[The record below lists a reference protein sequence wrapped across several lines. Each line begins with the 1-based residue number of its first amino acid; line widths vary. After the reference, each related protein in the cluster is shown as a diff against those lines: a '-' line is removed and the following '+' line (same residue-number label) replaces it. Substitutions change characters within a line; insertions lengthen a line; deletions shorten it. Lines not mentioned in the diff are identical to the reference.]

1 MQFYFQHNKT
11 KLMRRLIFPIVIFI
25 ALSFT
30 AKSQTDLKTI
40 NDIQTTVNYYL
51 DGGTNG
57 DSVMF
62 SKAFVPDGQMRYMR
76 NDTLFN
82 VSLKDFM
89 ARARNNG
96 VKQDRKTKIESIQVF
111 GNAATAKLTIEYPT
125 FYFHDIMSLLK
136 TKDGWKIVSKI
147 FYRED
152 KAK

>member
-1 MQFYFQHNKT
+1 MKLKLFLLGISCSLFSYVNAQSKEEEIEAVKT
-11 KLMRRLIFPIVIFI
+11 VC
-25 ALSFT
+25 
-30 AKSQTDLKTI
+30 
-40 NDIQTTVNYYL
+40 NYYL

-62 SKAFVPDGQMRYMR
+62 SKAFYPGGLMHFMR
-76 NDTLFN
+76 NDTLMV

-96 VKQDRKTKIESIQVF
+96 QKTDRKTKIESVQVF

-136 TKDGWKIVSKI
+136 TKEGWKIVSKI

-152 KAK
+152 KPKQ

>member
-1 MQFYFQHNKT
+1 MLKIIFSAV
-11 KLMRRLIFPIVIFI
+11 MLIAFSSLK
-25 ALSFT
+25 A
-30 AKSQTDLKTI
+30 QTDLKTMQE
-40 NDIQTTVNYYL
+40 IQTVVTYYL

-96 VKQDRKTKIESIQVF
+96 VKQERKTKIESIQVF

-152 KAK
+152 K

>member
-1 MQFYFQHNKT
+1 
-11 KLMRRLIFPIVIFI
+11 MRKIIFSSVIILF
-25 ALSFT
+25 SFT
-30 AKSQTDLKTI
+30 TKAQTDLKTI
-40 NDIQTTVNYYL
+40 QEIQTVLTYYL

-76 NDTLFN
+76 NDTIFN

-111 GNAATAKLTIEYPT
+111 GNAASAKLTIENPT

-136 TKDGWKIVSKI
+136 TKDGWKIVGKI
-147 FYRED
+147 FYREE

>member
-1 MQFYFQHNKT
+1 
-11 KLMRRLIFPIVIFI
+11 MRKIIFSGVIVLTF
-25 ALSFT
+25 SFT
-30 AKSQTDLKTI
+30 TKAQTDLKTI
-40 NDIQTTVNYYL
+40 QEIQTVLTYYL

-76 NDTLFN
+76 NDTIFN

-111 GNAATAKLTIEYPT
+111 GNAASAKLTIENPT

-136 TKDGWKIVSKI
+136 TKDGWKIVGKI

-152 KAK
+152 KSK

>member
-1 MQFYFQHNKT
+1 MHKI
-11 KLMRRLIFPIVIFI
+11 IFLCVTIFI
-25 ALSFT
+25 FSFT
-30 AKSQTDLKTI
+30 TKAQTDLKTI
-40 NDIQTTVNYYL
+40 QDIQTVVTYYL

-96 VKQDRKTKIESIQVF
+96 VKQERKTKIESINVF
-111 GNAATAKLTIEYPT
+111 GDAATAKLTIEYPT

-152 KAK
+152 KQK

>member
-1 MQFYFQHNKT
+1 MLKT
-11 KLMRRLIFPIVIFI
+11 IIFI
-25 ALSFT
+25 AFIFIFPCL
-30 AKSQTDLKTI
+30 ANAQTDTKTI
-40 NDIQTTVNYYL
+40 REIETVVTYYL

-62 SKAFVPDGQMRYMR
+62 SKAFVADGQMRYMR

-96 VKQDRKTKIESIQVF
+96 VKQERKTKIESIHVF

-152 KAK
+152 K